1 MRHRPLVSAAA
12 LASVVLVLTACSPST
27 GSSSAAAA
35 ITIGTTDKVTALDP
49 AGSWDNGSATL
60 QNQVFAWLLT
70 SKPGETN
77 PSPDLA
83 ESAEFTSSTE
93 YTVKLRPGLTFQNGH
108 ALTASDV
115 KFSFDRQVAIADANG
130 PSSLLSDLDSV
141 RVDGDDTVVFKLK
154 SADYTLWPQVLTS
167 PASAIVDEEVFS
179 ANAITSDENIV
190 AGKAFDGQYGISSYT
205 FNSLV
210 ELTKNSKYDGLLG
223 AAKTDTVLV
232 KYYTD
237 ESNLKLDVQR
247 NDVQVAYRTL
257 SATNI
262 DNLRD
267 SDAVKIYTGPGAE
280 MRFFAFN
287 FETMPYGSKT
297 DTPDE
302 AKALAVRTAAADLI
316 DRATIAEQVY
326 QGTYTPLYTVVPS
339 GLPESTPSY
348 ESLYGDGKG
357 GPSLDAAKKALK
369 DAGVKV
375 PVELNLQYNSDHYGA
390 SASDEYALVKSQL
403 EDSGLFTVNLQ
414 STAWTLYVK
423 QFATTYPAYQLGWF
437 ADFPDSDNYL
447 NLLYGTDES
456 PSVLGTAIK
465 NSDFNA
471 LVQKERTLDNGDE
484 RTAAIQQA
492 QDVTARQI
500 AIVPLLE
507 GTQTVIAAT
516 SVTGIESTLDGSG
529 RFRFGLL
536 GSE

>member
-27 GSSSAAAA
+27 GSSSADAA

-70 SKPGETN
+70 SKPGETD

-83 ESAEFTSSTE
+83 QSAEFTSPTE

-115 KFSFDRQVAIADANG
+115 KFSFDRQLAIADANG
-130 PSSLLSDLDSV
+130 PSSLLSNLDSV
-141 RVDGDDTVVFKLK
+141 RVDGDDTVVFTLK
-154 SADYTLWPQVLTS
+154 AADYKLWPQVLTS

-179 ANAITSDENIV
+179 AKAITSDENIV

-205 FNSLV
+205 SNSLI
-210 ELTKNSKYDGLLG
+210 ELTKNPKYDGLLG

-262 DNLRD
+262 DNLRN

-297 DTPDE
+297 DAPD
-302 AKALAVRTAAADLI
+302 AVKALAVRTAAADLI
-316 DRATIAEQVY
+316 DRATIADQVY
-326 QGTYTPLYTVVPS
+326 KGTYAPLYTVVPS
-339 GLPESTPSY
+339 GLTASTPSY
-348 ESLYGDGKG
+348 KALYGDGKG
-357 GPSLDAAKKALK
+357 GPSVDAAKKALK
-369 DAGVKV
+369 DAGVNV

-403 EDSGLFTVNLQ
+403 EESGLFTVNLQ
-414 STAWTLYVK
+414 STEWTQYVK

-447 NLLYGTDES
+447 NLLYGTDDS

-471 LVQKERTLDNGDE
+471 LVQKERTLDNSDD

-492 QDVTARQI
+492 QDLTAKQI

-516 SVTGIESTLDGSG
+516 RVTGIESTLDGSG

-536 GSE
+536 GSK